1 MHPVED
7 NRASNKQ
14 IKHAMK
20 YEPVNKASYPDKDTA
35 ICGLGR
41 RPTGTNQVLESCS
54 LSTKWKK

>member
-54 LSTKWKK
+54 LSTK